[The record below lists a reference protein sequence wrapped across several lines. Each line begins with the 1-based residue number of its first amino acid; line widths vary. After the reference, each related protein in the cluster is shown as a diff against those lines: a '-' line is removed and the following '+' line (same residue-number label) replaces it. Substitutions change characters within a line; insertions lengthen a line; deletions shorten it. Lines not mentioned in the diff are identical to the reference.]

1 MCQLW
6 EASTPWHKRYLN
18 GPRLASELQGS
29 ARRLILGKPVNWLS
43 EHGGTEVLLEHLRLG
58 LGKPQLS
65 ELSDYL
71 QKYFRQSKRRPG
83 ESMGDYVTKKCEVY
97 LRAQQAYHRV
107 KPHHTPS
114 RTSTRAATAPAGN
127 TGRRNSWESDASTPN
142 PTTDGNDTGGDDAS
156 TAATTTEQGD
166 HPWWT
171 GGSWWQTGQSD
182 NWWQSPGWWSRP
194 SESWSSRSQE
204 PLEELLPDFCLTTS
218 KAGCCCRT
226 RGWTRNSETSW

>member
-1 MCQLW
+1 MCQLR

-18 GPRLASELQGS
+18 GPRLASELPGS
-29 ARRLILGKPVNWLS
+29 ARRLILGKPANWLS
-43 EHGGTEVLLEHLRLG
+43 EHGGTEVLLEHLRIG
-58 LGKPQLS
+58 LKKPQLS

-107 KPHHTPS
+107 KPHHTPN
-114 RTSTRAATAPAGN
+114 RTSTRAATAPAGY

-156 TAATTTEQGD
+156 TAATTTEQATTPGGQES
-166 HPWWT
+166 T
-171 GGSWWQTGQSD
+171 GGR
-182 NWWQSPGWWSRP
+182 PASRP
-194 SESWSSRSQE
+194 TGGRAQGGGVGPASHGPPDPRS
-204 PLEELLPDFCLTTS
+204 LWRNFCPTTS